1 MIVDVLELMCASRIL
16 QNGNVGYVLNIEHL
30 LNVRKL
36 PAEIQMFAYA
46 IPFLFL

>member
-1 MIVDVLELMCASRIL
+1 VQAVSYKMGMH
-16 QNGNVGYVLNIEHL
+16 VLNIEHL